1 MQRLELFKFY
11 FNKNNN
17 LLSWHSNR
25 NATHEET
32 KRIHFYQITSQRNHN
47 RLIQGNLNQRRLV
60 MANTKESAVK
70 PQEQFEEAYHL
81 AEQATSEAVGA
92 MKEHAKEK
100 LEVGAEN
107 IQQATKSAENVI
119 KERPLLSIGCA
130 FLAGWAVSKLI
141 K

>member
-1 MQRLELFKFY
+1 MQRLDLFKFY

-17 LLSWHSNR
+17 LLTWHSNC
-25 NATHEET
+25 NTTHEET
-32 KRIHFYQITSQRNHN
+32 KRIHFYQITFQRNHN

>member
-25 NATHEET
+25 NISHEET

-47 RLIQGNLNQRRLV
+47 RLIQDNLNQRRLV

>member
-1 MQRLELFKFY
+1 
-11 FNKNNN
+11 
-17 LLSWHSNR
+17 
-25 NATHEET
+25 
-32 KRIHFYQITSQRNHN
+32 
-47 RLIQGNLNQRRLV
+47 

-70 PQEQFEEAYHL
+70 PQEQFGEAYHL

-92 MKEHAKEK
+92 IKEHAKEK

-107 IQQATKSAENVI
+107 IQQATKSVENVI

>member
-25 NATHEET
+25 NISHEET

-100 LEVGAEN
+100 LEVGAES

>member
-25 NATHEET
+25 FISHEET

>member
-25 NATHEET
+25 NISHEET

-47 RLIQGNLNQRRLV
+47 RLIQGNLNQGRLV
-60 MANTKESAVK
+60 MANTKERAVK

>member
-25 NATHEET
+25 NISHEET

-107 IQQATKSAENVI
+107 IHQATKSAENVI

>member
-11 FNKNNN
+11 FNKNND

-25 NATHEET
+25 NPTHEET

>member
-1 MQRLELFKFY
+1 MKRLELFKFY

-25 NATHEET
+25 NISHEET

>member
-11 FNKNNN
+11 FNKNND

-25 NATHEET
+25 NITHEET

>member
-25 NATHEET
+25 NISHEET
-32 KRIHFYQITSQRNHN
+32 KIIHFYQITSQRNHN

>member
-11 FNKNNN
+11 FNKNND
-17 LLSWHSNR
+17 LLTWHSNR
-25 NATHEET
+25 NISHEET

>member
-11 FNKNNN
+11 FNKNND

-25 NATHEET
+25 NINHEET

>member
-11 FNKNNN
+11 FNKNND

-25 NATHEET
+25 NISHEET

>member
-1 MQRLELFKFY
+1 MQRLDLFKFY

-25 NATHEET
+25 NISHEET

>member
-11 FNKNNN
+11 SNKNNN

-25 NATHEET
+25 NISHEET

>member
-1 MQRLELFKFY
+1 MQRLELFKLY

-25 NATHEET
+25 NISHEET

>member
-1 MQRLELFKFY
+1 MQRFELFKFY

-25 NATHEET
+25 NISHEET

>member
-1 MQRLELFKFY
+1 MQRLELFKFC

-25 NATHEET
+25 NISHEET

>member
-25 NATHEET
+25 SISHEET

>member
-1 MQRLELFKFY
+1 
-11 FNKNNN
+11 
-17 LLSWHSNR
+17 
-25 NATHEET
+25 
-32 KRIHFYQITSQRNHN
+32 
-47 RLIQGNLNQRRLV
+47 

-70 PQEQFEEAYHL
+70 PQEQFEEAYHLAEQATSEAL

>member
-11 FNKNNN
+11 LNKNNN

-25 NATHEET
+25 NISHEET
-32 KRIHFYQITSQRNHN
+32 KKIHFYQITSQRNHN

>member
-11 FNKNNN
+11 LNKNNN

-25 NATHEET
+25 NISHEET

>member
-1 MQRLELFKFY
+1 MQRLDLFKFY

-17 LLSWHSNR
+17 LLTWHSNR
-25 NATHEET
+25 NISHEET

>member
-25 NATHEET
+25 NISHEET

-119 KERPLLSIGCA
+119 KERPLLSLGCA

>member
-1 MQRLELFKFY
+1 
-11 FNKNNN
+11 
-17 LLSWHSNR
+17 
-25 NATHEET
+25 
-32 KRIHFYQITSQRNHN
+32 
-47 RLIQGNLNQRRLV
+47 

-119 KERPLLSIGCA
+119 KERPLL
-130 FLAGWAVSKLI
+130 VSVVHSWQVGRSLSSSNKPVPYISL
-141 K
+141 

>member
-11 FNKNNN
+11 FNKNNK

-25 NATHEET
+25 NISHEET

>member
-25 NATHEET
+25 NISHEET

>member
-1 MQRLELFKFY
+1 MQRLDLFKFY
-11 FNKNNN
+11 FNKNND
-17 LLSWHSNR
+17 LLTWHSNR
-25 NATHEET
+25 NISHEET

>member
-25 NATHEET
+25 NISHEET

-70 PQEQFEEAYHL
+70 PHEQFEEAYHL

>member
-25 NATHEET
+25 NISHEET
-32 KRIHFYQITSQRNHN
+32 KRVHFYQITSQRNHN

>member
-11 FNKNNN
+11 FNKNND
-17 LLSWHSNR
+17 LLTWHSNR
-25 NATHEET
+25 NTTHEET
-32 KRIHFYQITSQRNHN
+32 KIIHFYQITSQRNHN

>member
-25 NATHEET
+25 SISHEET

-60 MANTKESAVK
+60 MANTKERAVK

>member
-11 FNKNNN
+11 FNKNSN

-25 NATHEET
+25 NISHEET

-70 PQEQFEEAYHL
+70 PQEQFGEAYHL

>member
-25 NATHEET
+25 NISHEET

-47 RLIQGNLNQRRLV
+47 RLVQGNLNQRRLV

>member
-25 NATHEET
+25 NISHEET
-32 KRIHFYQITSQRNHN
+32 KRIHFYQITFQRNHN